1 MPTQLQ
7 LLPDTCP
14 AASRDEIQWLV
25 RFLEGR
31 DWTTAKEILHEN
43 GLTITEGTKRR
54 IRMIAS
60 ESGGQVGSGQ
70 KGYKLVKQM
79 TAEEYGHNDRWMAHQ
94 SAEMN
99 RRRMEMHRVWEATTN
114 PHRVSQIGGANGN

>member
-25 RFLEGR
+25 GYLERR
-31 DWTTAKEILHEN
+31 DWTTAKEILAEN
-43 GLTITEGTKRR
+43 ALPITEGTKRR

-60 ESGGQVGSGQ
+60 QSGGQVGSGQ
-70 KGYKLVKQM
+70 KGYKLVKAM

-94 SAEMN
+94 SAEMD
-99 RRRMEMHRVWEATTN
+99 RRRMEMSRVWHAATN
-114 PHRVSQIGGANGN
+114 PHRVSQIGGTNGN